1 MAHMPINHPLRP
13 FYRVVAGGFGLYVLL
28 FGVIALVRTAGT
40 GAFAHDGL
48 PGVLGIH
55 ANRAFAVISVVA
67 GIVLVGGAIVG
78 GNLDR
83 WINLVGGIVYLAAGL
98 IMLAVLRTDLNLLGF
113 TVTTCIVSF
122 VIGSA
127 LLTAG
132 LYGQVGPV
140 ELQEREER
148 FRHGEIADPDTHVLG
163 ADNVPRAKIPV

>member
-13 FYRVVAGGFGLYVLL
+13 LYRVIAGLCGLYVLL
-28 FGVIALVRTAGT
+28 FGIVALVRTSGT
-40 GAFAHDGL
+40 GVFARDGL
-48 PGVLGIH
+48 PWVLGIH
-55 ANRAFAVISVVA
+55 ANRAFAVISVIA
-67 GIVLVGGAIVG
+67 GIVLVGGAVVG

-98 IMLAVLRTDLNLLGF
+98 VMLTVLRTDLNLLGF

-122 VIGSA
+122 LIGTA

-140 ELQEREER
+140 EAQEREER
-148 FRHGEIADPDTHVLG
+148 FRHGEIADPDTHLLG
-163 ADNVPRAKIPV
+163 ADNVPRAKASA